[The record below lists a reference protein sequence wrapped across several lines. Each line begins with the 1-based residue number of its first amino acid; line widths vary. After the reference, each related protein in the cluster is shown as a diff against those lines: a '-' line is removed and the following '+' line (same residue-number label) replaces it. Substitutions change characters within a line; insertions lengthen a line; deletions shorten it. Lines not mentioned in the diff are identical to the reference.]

1 MEVMSQIVSIHEE
14 RNPLPTGAG
23 DAPMIKG
30 VKVLGVE
37 SKNGRKYPVEVMR
50 KALEKYDGAMVNID
64 HPKGD
69 EPRSYEDRFG
79 RLVNPRLEADGI
91 YADLSYNP
99 KHPLAEGFAW
109 WAANDPSAVGLSHNA
124 QARTKLNREGVEEIE
139 EIVEVT
145 SVDLVAEPAT
155 TAGLMECVMKAKA
168 VKESTSKAYDAGL
181 EDGFSGSVKRDDSK
195 SFANQNERYSYQ
207 QGYKDGQKAKDAA
220 MNKGFKEEEK
230 KFNSLASWKS
240 AAKKAGADR
249 FRDDPWT
256 FGDATIAYIGS
267 QAIGVFSRMTG
278 AGTLDFS
285 AINRVKPAKE
295 EDKVIP
301 KPKVRVEAGK
311 RKEYVIPVTWPKG
324 GHEADYHFERYSW
337 EGTSEQDAVNGLMN
351 YLEKEWK
358 KFEKINAGRPTAGT
372 GRPMTP
378 WPGKNAFR
386 IGQVEVAYESKEAAP
401 SKKLRTTKKTDRQS
415 LADFYNIG
423 QGIGVQYWD
432 GTGGVVTGHDKD
444 GDVIAKF
451 TGDPKEVGE
460 KNDKFVKGKAEFYFY
475 NYESK
480 EADYKSMNDRF
491 DARVKQLAKDGY
503 KQVKPNIFAKN
514 DIGFTNKQIMRMSDD
529 EWNNFR
535 GFGQPVSQLIAKKE
549 SDDMEPELFP
559 AEKENDEGNG
569 YEDSLKDQ
577 IGDIIMDDELHAEE
591 KVAKLLALITGGQEE
606 PEEAPV
612 AEAEDMDEEPK
623 EEQDEEE
630 DKPKNTEESLRRK
643 PSPAVA
649 RLLEEVDAYR
659 ARDRREKAV
668 TEARKFCSDA
678 SLPTYAI
685 TESFLGILADVD
697 KKQWKTLVED
707 RRRVIFRGEKPIS
720 SVPADGKLT
729 VDSLVK
735 ALRS

>member
-1 MEVMSQIVSIHEE
+1 
-14 RNPLPTGAG
+14 
-23 DAPMIKG
+23 
-30 VKVLGVE
+30 
-37 SKNGRKYPVEVMR
+37 
-50 KALEKYDGAMVNID
+50 
-64 HPKGD
+64 
-69 EPRSYEDRFG
+69 
-79 RLVNPRLEADGI
+79 
-91 YADLSYNP
+91 
-99 KHPLAEGFAW
+99 
-109 WAANDPSAVGLSHNA
+109 
-124 QARTKLNREGVEEIE
+124 
-139 EIVEVT
+139 
-145 SVDLVAEPAT
+145 
-155 TAGLMECVMKAKA
+155 
-168 VKESTSKAYDAGL
+168 
-181 EDGFSGSVKRDDSK
+181 
-195 SFANQNERYSYQ
+195 
-207 QGYKDGQKAKDAA
+207 
-220 MNKGFKEEEK
+220 
-230 KFNSLASWKS
+230 
-240 AAKKAGADR
+240 
-249 FRDDPWT
+249 
-256 FGDATIAYIGS
+256 
-267 QAIGVFSRMTG
+267 
-278 AGTLDFS
+278 
-285 AINRVKPAKE
+285 
-295 EDKVIP
+295 
-301 KPKVRVEAGK
+301 
-311 RKEYVIPVTWPKG
+311 
-324 GHEADYHFERYSW
+324 
-337 EGTSEQDAVNGLMN
+337 MN

-401 SKKLRTTKKTDRQS
+401 NKKQSIADKKAAIARAYAKQ
-415 LADFYNIG
+415 
-423 QGIGVQYWD
+423 
-432 GTGGVVTGHDKD
+432 GVVTMPGIDKNEYPPIP
-444 GDVIAKF
+444 GMEGPFQYRNGKILYY
-451 TGDPKEVGE
+451 DPREGKYYDRKTDMYVFEE
-460 KNDKFVKGKAEFYFY
+460 K
-475 NYESK
+475 
-480 EADYKSMNDRF
+480 
-491 DARVKQLAKDGY
+491 
-503 KQVKPNIFAKN
+503 
-514 DIGFTNKQIMRMSDD
+514 
-529 EWNNFR
+529 
-535 GFGQPVSQLIAKKE
+535 
-549 SDDMEPELFP
+549 DMEPELFP

-612 AEAEDMDEEPK
+612 AEAEGDAEDEEPK

>member
-155 TAGLMECVMKAKA
+155 TAGLMECVMRAKR
-168 VKESTSKAYDAGL
+168 VSERCWDGYEPTPGKEPYSK
-181 EDGFSGSVKRDDSK
+181 GSCK
-195 SFANQNERYSYQ
+195 
-207 QGYKDGQKAKDAA
+207 
-220 MNKGFKEEEK
+220 KEEEEMIESK
-230 KFNSLASWKS
+230 KIQQMTIDELQKKKKDLEQEESKLYKDLEKWSDGKKISLVSLITKHRNNPVVKKILDNQQEMLFVNQEIDKRKKS
-240 AAKKAGADR
+240 DLA
-249 FRDDPWT
+249 
-256 FGDATIAYIGS
+256 
-267 QAIGVFSRMTG
+267 M
-278 AGTLDFS
+278 
-285 AINRVKPAKE
+285 KE

-301 KPKVRVEAGK
+301 KPKVRVEADGVDAK
-311 RKEYVIPVTWPKG
+311 IAQLKAASKGLPTRG
-324 GHEADYHFERYSW
+324 GHNI
-337 EGTSEQDAVNGLMN
+337 DAARKAAASMLKDPELIPKVA
-351 YLEKEWK
+351 
-358 KFEKINAGRPTAGT
+358 NAGI
-372 GRPMTP
+372 
-378 WPGKNAFR
+378 NFFSD
-386 IGQVEVAYESKEAAP
+386 VAKSLSKLGDKSPFHPSYKESNDMKKEAQTTSLPTSPEFQKWKSTLDKAASRYGKSLNIP
-401 SKKLRTTKKTDRQS
+401 TSGSMHNPNILR
-415 LADFYNIG
+415 AYIG
-423 QGIGVQYWD
+423 PHFVGAFTVSRNSGQFNRFA
-432 GTGGVVTGHDKD
+432 DKD
-444 GDVIAKF
+444 LDTKIWG
-451 TGDPKEVGE
+451 KESV
-460 KNDKFVKGKAEFYFY
+460 
-475 NYESK
+475 NY
-480 EADYKSMNDRF
+480 
-491 DARVKQLAKDGY
+491 Q
-503 KQVKPNIFAKN
+503 
-514 DIGFTNKQIMRMSDD
+514 
-529 EWNNFR
+529 
-535 GFGQPVSQLIAKKE
+535 KE

-612 AEAEDMDEEPK
+612 AEAEGDAEDEEPK

>member
-155 TAGLMECVMKAKA
+155 TAGLMECVMR
-168 VKESTSKAYDAGL
+168 
-181 EDGFSGSVKRDDSK
+181 VKRVSERCWDGYEPTPGKEPYSK
-195 SFANQNERYSYQ
+195 GSC
-207 QGYKDGQKAKDAA
+207 K
-220 MNKGFKEEEK
+220 KEE
-230 KFNSLASWKS
+230 
-240 AAKKAGADR
+240 
-249 FRDDPWT
+249 
-256 FGDATIAYIGS
+256 GDEEM
-267 QAIGVFSRMTG
+267 R
-278 AGTLDFS
+278 
-285 AINRVKPAKE
+285 E

-386 IGQVEVAYESKEAAP
+386 IGQVEVAYESKEAAS

-415 LADFYNIG
+415 LADFYDIG
-423 QGIGVQYWD
+423 QGIGVQHWG

-451 TGDPKEVGE
+451 TGDPKEVGN
-460 KNDKFVKGKAEFYFY
+460 KNDKFVKGKSEFYFY
-475 NYESK
+475 ES
-480 EADYKSMNDRF
+480 
-491 DARVKQLAKDGY
+491 
-503 KQVKPNIFAKN
+503 
-514 DIGFTNKQIMRMSDD
+514 
-529 EWNNFR
+529 
-535 GFGQPVSQLIAKKE
+535 KKE

-623 EEQDEEE
+623 EEQDEEDE
-630 DKPKNTEESLRRK
+630 EEPKKTEESLRRK

>member
-155 TAGLMECVMKAKA
+155 TAGLMECVMKAKSIVEA
-168 VKESTSKAYDAGL
+168 KQPRQMSLSELRNAENKLKSKDSQLNDKIIAKGWGNLSYSELLSKHGSDPDVSAQKKLQDELSEIRYQIDRRGKGYKPEKES
-181 EDGFSGSVKRDDSK
+181 
-195 SFANQNERYSYQ
+195 
-207 QGYKDGQKAKDAA
+207 
-220 MNKGFKEEEK
+220 M
-230 KFNSLASWKS
+230 
-240 AAKKAGADR
+240 
-249 FRDDPWT
+249 
-256 FGDATIAYIGS
+256 
-267 QAIGVFSRMTG
+267 
-278 AGTLDFS
+278 
-285 AINRVKPAKE
+285 KE

-386 IGQVEVAYESKEAAP
+386 IGQVEVAYESKQE
-401 SKKLRTTKKTDRQS
+401 T
-415 LADFYNIG
+415 
-423 QGIGVQYWD
+423 
-432 GTGGVVTGHDKD
+432 
-444 GDVIAKF
+444 
-451 TGDPKEVGE
+451 
-460 KNDKFVKGKAEFYFY
+460 
-475 NYESK
+475 
-480 EADYKSMNDRF
+480 
-491 DARVKQLAKDGY
+491 
-503 KQVKPNIFAKN
+503 
-514 DIGFTNKQIMRMSDD
+514 
-529 EWNNFR
+529 
-535 GFGQPVSQLIAKKE
+535 
-549 SDDMEPELFP
+549 DDMEPELFP

-623 EEQDEEE
+623 EEQDEEDE
-630 DKPKNTEESLRRK
+630 EEPKKTEESLRRK

>member
-155 TAGLMECVMKAKA
+155 TAGLMECVMR
-168 VKESTSKAYDAGL
+168 
-181 EDGFSGSVKRDDSK
+181 VKRVSERCWDGYEPTPGKEPYSK
-195 SFANQNERYSYQ
+195 GSC
-207 QGYKDGQKAKDAA
+207 K
-220 MNKGFKEEEK
+220 KE
-230 KFNSLASWKS
+230 
-240 AAKKAGADR
+240 
-249 FRDDPWT
+249 
-256 FGDATIAYIGS
+256 GDEDM
-267 QAIGVFSRMTG
+267 R
-278 AGTLDFS
+278 
-285 AINRVKPAKE
+285 E

-301 KPKVRVEAGK
+301 KPKVR
-311 RKEYVIPVTWPKG
+311 T
-324 GHEADYHFERYSW
+324 EADKMANDLYPFVFSLQSNLKSLKSHAQSF
-337 EGTSEQDAVNGLMN
+337 
-351 YLEKEWK
+351 
-358 KFEKINAGRPTAGT
+358 
-372 GRPMTP
+372 
-378 WPGKNAFR
+378 KN
-386 IGQVEVAYESKEAAP
+386 
-401 SKKLRTTKKTDRQS
+401 
-415 LADFYNIG
+415 FYNKILPIFDKSG
-423 QGIGVQYWD
+423 PKTKANLNKFYMKIVD
-432 GTGGVVTGHDKD
+432 NIPTTGSVER
-444 GDVIAKF
+444 A
-451 TGDPKEVGE
+451 EVGIKDFLDYL
-460 KNDKFVKGKAEFYFY
+460 KNLDDI
-475 NYESK
+475 S

-514 DIGFTNKQIMRMSDD
+514 DVGFTNKQIMRMSDD

-577 IGDIIMDDELHAEE
+577 IGDIVMNDELHAEE
-591 KVAKLLALITGGQEE
+591 KVAKLLALLSAGQEE
-606 PEEAPV
+606 PEESPI
-612 AEAEDMDEEPK
+612 AEAEYGDDEEPK
-623 EEQDEEE
+623 EEQDEDEKDPE
-630 DKPKNTEESLRRK
+630 KTEESLRRK
-643 PSPAVA
+643 PNPAVA

-668 TEARKFCSDA
+668 TEARKFCSEA
-678 SLPTYAI
+678 SLPPYAI
-685 TESFLGILADVD
+685 TESFLGILADVN

>member
-14 RNPLPTGAG
+14 RNPLPIGAG

-155 TAGLMECVMKAKA
+155 TAGLMECVMKAKSIVEA
-168 VKESTSKAYDAGL
+168 KQPRQMSLSELRNAENKLKSKDSQLNDKIIAKGWGNLSYSELLSKHGSDPDVSAQKKLQDELSEIRYQIDRRGKGYKPEKES
-181 EDGFSGSVKRDDSK
+181 
-195 SFANQNERYSYQ
+195 
-207 QGYKDGQKAKDAA
+207 
-220 MNKGFKEEEK
+220 M
-230 KFNSLASWKS
+230 
-240 AAKKAGADR
+240 
-249 FRDDPWT
+249 
-256 FGDATIAYIGS
+256 
-267 QAIGVFSRMTG
+267 
-278 AGTLDFS
+278 
-285 AINRVKPAKE
+285 KE

-514 DIGFTNKQIMRMSDD
+514 DVGFTNKQIMRMSDD

-559 AEKENDEGNG
+559 VEKENDEGNG

-577 IGDIIMDDELHAEE
+577 IGDIVMDDELHAEE

-606 PEEAPV
+606 PEESPV

-623 EEQDEEE
+623 EEQDEEDE
-630 DKPKNTEESLRRK
+630 GEPKKTEESLRRK

>member
-155 TAGLMECVMKAKA
+155 TAGLMECVMKAKSIVEA
-168 VKESTSKAYDAGL
+168 KQPRQMSLSELRNAENKLKSKDSQLNDKIIAKGWGNLSYSELLSKHGSDPDVSAQKKLQDELSEIRYQIDRRGKGYKPEKES
-181 EDGFSGSVKRDDSK
+181 
-195 SFANQNERYSYQ
+195 
-207 QGYKDGQKAKDAA
+207 
-220 MNKGFKEEEK
+220 M
-230 KFNSLASWKS
+230 
-240 AAKKAGADR
+240 
-249 FRDDPWT
+249 
-256 FGDATIAYIGS
+256 
-267 QAIGVFSRMTG
+267 
-278 AGTLDFS
+278 
-285 AINRVKPAKE
+285 KE

-386 IGQVEVAYESKEAAP
+386 IGQVEVAYESKQE
-401 SKKLRTTKKTDRQS
+401 T
-415 LADFYNIG
+415 
-423 QGIGVQYWD
+423 
-432 GTGGVVTGHDKD
+432 
-444 GDVIAKF
+444 
-451 TGDPKEVGE
+451 
-460 KNDKFVKGKAEFYFY
+460 
-475 NYESK
+475 
-480 EADYKSMNDRF
+480 
-491 DARVKQLAKDGY
+491 
-503 KQVKPNIFAKN
+503 
-514 DIGFTNKQIMRMSDD
+514 
-529 EWNNFR
+529 
-535 GFGQPVSQLIAKKE
+535 
-549 SDDMEPELFP
+549 DDMEPELFP

-606 PEEAPV
+606 PEESPV

-623 EEQDEEE
+623 EEQDEEDE
-630 DKPKNTEESLRRK
+630 EEPKKTEESLRRK

>member
-181 EDGFSGSVKRDDSK
+181 EDGFSGSVKRDDPK

-220 MNKGFKEEEK
+220 MNKGF
-230 KFNSLASWKS
+230 
-240 AAKKAGADR
+240 
-249 FRDDPWT
+249 
-256 FGDATIAYIGS
+256 
-267 QAIGVFSRMTG
+267 
-278 AGTLDFS
+278 
-285 AINRVKPAKE
+285 KE

-401 SKKLRTTKKTDRQS
+401 NKKQSIADKKAAIARAYAKQ
-415 LADFYNIG
+415 
-423 QGIGVQYWD
+423 
-432 GTGGVVTGHDKD
+432 GVVTMPGIDKNEYPPIP
-444 GDVIAKF
+444 GMEGPFQYRNGKILYY
-451 TGDPKEVGE
+451 DPREGKYYDRKTDMYVFEE
-460 KNDKFVKGKAEFYFY
+460 K
-475 NYESK
+475 
-480 EADYKSMNDRF
+480 
-491 DARVKQLAKDGY
+491 
-503 KQVKPNIFAKN
+503 
-514 DIGFTNKQIMRMSDD
+514 
-529 EWNNFR
+529 
-535 GFGQPVSQLIAKKE
+535 
-549 SDDMEPELFP
+549 DMEPELFP

-612 AEAEDMDEEPK
+612 AEAEGDAEDEEPK

>member
-155 TAGLMECVMKAKA
+155 TAGLMECVMKAKSIVEA
-168 VKESTSKAYDAGL
+168 KQPRQMSLSELRNAENKLKSKDSQLNDKIIAKGWGNLSYSELLSKHGSDPDVSAQKKLQDELSEIRYQIDRRGKGYKPEKES
-181 EDGFSGSVKRDDSK
+181 
-195 SFANQNERYSYQ
+195 
-207 QGYKDGQKAKDAA
+207 
-220 MNKGFKEEEK
+220 M
-230 KFNSLASWKS
+230 
-240 AAKKAGADR
+240 
-249 FRDDPWT
+249 
-256 FGDATIAYIGS
+256 
-267 QAIGVFSRMTG
+267 
-278 AGTLDFS
+278 
-285 AINRVKPAKE
+285 KE
-295 EDKVIP
+295 EDKVIL

-401 SKKLRTTKKTDRQS
+401 SKKQSIADKKAAIARAYAKQ
-415 LADFYNIG
+415 
-423 QGIGVQYWD
+423 
-432 GTGGVVTGHDKD
+432 GVVTMPGIDKNEYPPIP
-444 GDVIAKF
+444 GMEGPFQYRNGKILYY
-451 TGDPKEVGE
+451 DPREGKYYDRKTDMYVFEE
-460 KNDKFVKGKAEFYFY
+460 K
-475 NYESK
+475 
-480 EADYKSMNDRF
+480 
-491 DARVKQLAKDGY
+491 
-503 KQVKPNIFAKN
+503 
-514 DIGFTNKQIMRMSDD
+514 
-529 EWNNFR
+529 
-535 GFGQPVSQLIAKKE
+535 
-549 SDDMEPELFP
+549 DMEPELFP

-612 AEAEDMDEEPK
+612 AEAEGDAEDEESK

>member
-168 VKESTSKAYDAGL
+168 VKENTKKAYDAGL
-181 EDGFSGSVKRDDSK
+181 EDGFSGSVKRDDPK

-220 MNKGFKEEEK
+220 MNKGFKEE
-230 KFNSLASWKS
+230 
-240 AAKKAGADR
+240 
-249 FRDDPWT
+249 
-256 FGDATIAYIGS
+256 
-267 QAIGVFSRMTG
+267 
-278 AGTLDFS
+278 
-285 AINRVKPAKE
+285 
-295 EDKVIP
+295 DKVIP
-301 KPKVRVEAGK
+301 KPKVRVEADGVDAK
-311 RKEYVIPVTWPKG
+311 IAQLKAASKGLPTRG
-324 GHEADYHFERYSW
+324 GHNI
-337 EGTSEQDAVNGLMN
+337 DAARKAAASMLKDPELIPKVA
-351 YLEKEWK
+351 
-358 KFEKINAGRPTAGT
+358 NAGI
-372 GRPMTP
+372 
-378 WPGKNAFR
+378 NFFSD
-386 IGQVEVAYESKEAAP
+386 VAKSLSKLGDKSPFHP
-401 SKKLRTTKKTDRQS
+401 S
-415 LADFYNIG
+415 Y
-423 QGIGVQYWD
+423 
-432 GTGGVVTGHDKD
+432 
-444 GDVIAKF
+444 
-451 TGDPKEVGE
+451 
-460 KNDKFVKGKAEFYFY
+460 
-475 NYESK
+475 K

-514 DIGFTNKQIMRMSDD
+514 DVGFTNKQIMRMSDD

-612 AEAEDMDEEPK
+612 AEAEGDAEDEEPK

-630 DKPKNTEESLRRK
+630 DKPKSTEESLRRK

>member
-155 TAGLMECVMKAKA
+155 TAGLMECVMR
-168 VKESTSKAYDAGL
+168 
-181 EDGFSGSVKRDDSK
+181 VKRVSERCWDGYEPTPGKEPYSK
-195 SFANQNERYSYQ
+195 GSC
-207 QGYKDGQKAKDAA
+207 K
-220 MNKGFKEEEK
+220 KEE
-230 KFNSLASWKS
+230 
-240 AAKKAGADR
+240 
-249 FRDDPWT
+249 
-256 FGDATIAYIGS
+256 GDEEM
-267 QAIGVFSRMTG
+267 R
-278 AGTLDFS
+278 
-285 AINRVKPAKE
+285 E

-386 IGQVEVAYESKEAAP
+386 IGQVEVAYESKQE
-401 SKKLRTTKKTDRQS
+401 T
-415 LADFYNIG
+415 
-423 QGIGVQYWD
+423 
-432 GTGGVVTGHDKD
+432 
-444 GDVIAKF
+444 
-451 TGDPKEVGE
+451 
-460 KNDKFVKGKAEFYFY
+460 
-475 NYESK
+475 
-480 EADYKSMNDRF
+480 
-491 DARVKQLAKDGY
+491 
-503 KQVKPNIFAKN
+503 
-514 DIGFTNKQIMRMSDD
+514 
-529 EWNNFR
+529 
-535 GFGQPVSQLIAKKE
+535 
-549 SDDMEPELFP
+549 DDMEPELFP

-612 AEAEDMDEEPK
+612 SEAEDMDEEPK
-623 EEQDEEE
+623 EEQDEEDE
-630 DKPKNTEESLRRK
+630 GEPKKTEESLRRK

>member
-79 RLVNPRLEADGI
+79 RLVNPRLESDGI

-155 TAGLMECVMKAKA
+155 TAGLMECVMRAKESKQNDIKEGRPENDENYKRDLMNNIITPYFMKQTKDNFTKMMDGFNKYLKNKDIGPEAKAKI
-168 VKESTSKAYDAGL
+168 EKAKKSILDRKDTG
-181 EDGFSGSVKRDDSK
+181 GFVNAINIINGIDT
-195 SFANQNERYSYQ
+195 Y
-207 QGYKDGQKAKDAA
+207 GYKEA
-220 MNKGFKEEEK
+220 M
-230 KFNSLASWKS
+230 
-240 AAKKAGADR
+240 
-249 FRDDPWT
+249 
-256 FGDATIAYIGS
+256 
-267 QAIGVFSRMTG
+267 
-278 AGTLDFS
+278 
-285 AINRVKPAKE
+285 KE

-301 KPKVRVEAGK
+301 KPKVRVEADGVDAK
-311 RKEYVIPVTWPKG
+311 IAQLKAASKGLPTRG
-324 GHEADYHFERYSW
+324 GHNI
-337 EGTSEQDAVNGLMN
+337 DAARKAAASMLKDPDLIPKVA
-351 YLEKEWK
+351 
-358 KFEKINAGRPTAGT
+358 NAGI
-372 GRPMTP
+372 
-378 WPGKNAFR
+378 NFFSD
-386 IGQVEVAYESKEAAP
+386 VAKSLSKLGDKSPFHPSYKEAAP
-401 SKKLRTTKKTDRQS
+401 NKKQSIADKKAAIARAYAKQ
-415 LADFYNIG
+415 
-423 QGIGVQYWD
+423 
-432 GTGGVVTGHDKD
+432 GVVTMPGIDKNEYPPIP
-444 GDVIAKF
+444 GMEGPFQYRNGKILYY
-451 TGDPKEVGE
+451 DPREGKYYDRKTDMYVFEE
-460 KNDKFVKGKAEFYFY
+460 K
-475 NYESK
+475 
-480 EADYKSMNDRF
+480 
-491 DARVKQLAKDGY
+491 
-503 KQVKPNIFAKN
+503 
-514 DIGFTNKQIMRMSDD
+514 
-529 EWNNFR
+529 
-535 GFGQPVSQLIAKKE
+535 
-549 SDDMEPELFP
+549 DMEPELFP

-612 AEAEDMDEEPK
+612 AEAEGDAEDEEPK

>member
-181 EDGFSGSVKRDDSK
+181 EDGFSGSVKRDDPK

-207 QGYKDGQKAKDAA
+207 QGYKNGQKAKDAA
-220 MNKGFKEEEK
+220 MNKGFKEE
-230 KFNSLASWKS
+230 
-240 AAKKAGADR
+240 
-249 FRDDPWT
+249 
-256 FGDATIAYIGS
+256 
-267 QAIGVFSRMTG
+267 
-278 AGTLDFS
+278 
-285 AINRVKPAKE
+285 
-295 EDKVIP
+295 DKVIP
-301 KPKVRVEAGK
+301 KPKVRVEA
-311 RKEYVIPVTWPKG
+311 E
-324 GHEADYHFERYSW
+324 
-337 EGTSEQDAVNGLMN
+337 
-351 YLEKEWK
+351 
-358 KFEKINAGRPTAGT
+358 
-372 GRPMTP
+372 
-378 WPGKNAFR
+378 PGK
-386 IGQVEVAYESKEAAP
+386 
-401 SKKLRTTKKTDRQS
+401 KKLRTTKKTDKQS
-415 LADFYNIG
+415 LADFHDIG
-423 QGIGVQYWD
+423 VAIGVQHWG
-432 GTGGVVTGHDKD
+432 GTGGIVTGHDKD
-444 GDVIAKF
+444 GDLIAKF
-451 TGDPKEVGE
+451 TGDPKEVQN
-460 KNDKFVKGKAEFYFY
+460 KNDKFVKGKSEFYFY

-480 EADYKSMNDRF
+480 EAAPNKKQSIADKKAAIARAYAKQGVVTMPGIDKNEYPPIPGMEGPFQYRNGKILYYDPREGKYYDRKTDMYVF
-491 DARVKQLAKDGY
+491 EEK
-503 KQVKPNIFAKN
+503 
-514 DIGFTNKQIMRMSDD
+514 
-529 EWNNFR
+529 
-535 GFGQPVSQLIAKKE
+535 
-549 SDDMEPELFP
+549 DMEPELFP

-612 AEAEDMDEEPK
+612 AEAEGGAEDEEPK

>member
-23 DAPMIKG
+23 DAPIIKG

-155 TAGLMECVMKAKA
+155 TAGLMECVMR
-168 VKESTSKAYDAGL
+168 
-181 EDGFSGSVKRDDSK
+181 VKRVSERCWDGYEPTPGKEPYSK
-195 SFANQNERYSYQ
+195 GSC
-207 QGYKDGQKAKDAA
+207 K
-220 MNKGFKEEEK
+220 KEE
-230 KFNSLASWKS
+230 
-240 AAKKAGADR
+240 
-249 FRDDPWT
+249 
-256 FGDATIAYIGS
+256 GDEEM
-267 QAIGVFSRMTG
+267 R
-278 AGTLDFS
+278 
-285 AINRVKPAKE
+285 E
-295 EDKVIP
+295 EDKVIL

-401 SKKLRTTKKTDRQS
+401 SKKQSIADKKAAIARAYAKQ
-415 LADFYNIG
+415 
-423 QGIGVQYWD
+423 
-432 GTGGVVTGHDKD
+432 GVVTMPGIDKNEYPPIP
-444 GDVIAKF
+444 GMEGPFQYRNGKILYY
-451 TGDPKEVGE
+451 DPREGKYYDRKTDMYVFEE
-460 KNDKFVKGKAEFYFY
+460 K
-475 NYESK
+475 
-480 EADYKSMNDRF
+480 
-491 DARVKQLAKDGY
+491 
-503 KQVKPNIFAKN
+503 
-514 DIGFTNKQIMRMSDD
+514 
-529 EWNNFR
+529 
-535 GFGQPVSQLIAKKE
+535 
-549 SDDMEPELFP
+549 DMEPELFP

-612 AEAEDMDEEPK
+612 AEAEGDAEDEEPK

>member
-23 DAPMIKG
+23 DAPIIKG

-37 SKNGRKYPVEVMR
+37 SKNGRKYPVEVMQ

-155 TAGLMECVMKAKA
+155 TAGLMECVIKAKSIVEA
-168 VKESTSKAYDAGL
+168 KQPRQMSLSELRNAENKLKSKDSQLNDKIIAKGWGNLSYSELLSKHGSDPDVSAQKKLQDELSEIRYQIDRRGKGYKPEKES
-181 EDGFSGSVKRDDSK
+181 
-195 SFANQNERYSYQ
+195 
-207 QGYKDGQKAKDAA
+207 
-220 MNKGFKEEEK
+220 M
-230 KFNSLASWKS
+230 
-240 AAKKAGADR
+240 
-249 FRDDPWT
+249 
-256 FGDATIAYIGS
+256 
-267 QAIGVFSRMTG
+267 
-278 AGTLDFS
+278 
-285 AINRVKPAKE
+285 KE

-372 GRPMTP
+372 GRPMSP

-386 IGQVEVAYESKEAAP
+386 VGKVEVAYEAKEAAP
-401 SKKLRTTKKTDRQS
+401 NKKQSIADKKAFIAKAYAKQ
-415 LADFYNIG
+415 
-423 QGIGVQYWD
+423 
-432 GTGGVVTGHDKD
+432 GVVTMPGIDKNEYPPIP
-444 GDVIAKF
+444 GMEGPFQYRNGKILYY
-451 TGDPKEVGE
+451 DPREGKYYDRKTDMYVFEE
-460 KNDKFVKGKAEFYFY
+460 K
-475 NYESK
+475 
-480 EADYKSMNDRF
+480 
-491 DARVKQLAKDGY
+491 
-503 KQVKPNIFAKN
+503 
-514 DIGFTNKQIMRMSDD
+514 
-529 EWNNFR
+529 
-535 GFGQPVSQLIAKKE
+535 
-549 SDDMEPELFP
+549 DMEPELFP
-559 AEKENDEGNG
+559 VEKENDEGG

-577 IGDIIMDDELHAEE
+577 IGDIVMNDELHAEE
-591 KVAKLLALITGGQEE
+591 KVAQLLALLGAGQEE
-606 PEEAPV
+606 AEEAPV
-612 AEAEDMDEEPK
+612 PEAEDMDEEPK
-623 EEQDEEE
+623 EEQDEEDE
-630 DKPKNTEESLRRK
+630 EEPKKTEESLRRK

-668 TEARKFCSDA
+668 TAARQFCSDA